1 MRDSLFTGAL
11 SLCCYYL
18 IAPEMEFAHGYCDI
32 FLLPNMT
39 HYTCNHSYIIELKY
53 LPKSSY
59 TDEAAK
65 SQWDE
70 AVKQL
75 NIYASAP
82 RIEAMRQGTQLHKL
96 IIQFCGWEMIRMEEI
111 L

>member
-1 MRDSLFTGAL
+1 
-11 SLCCYYL
+11 
-18 IAPEMEFAHGYCDI
+18 
-32 FLLPNMT
+32 MT